1 MSTSPLQHRTQP
13 EPQPKQPG
21 NPQQRSKALAMAGGI
36 GFTFLI
42 ALIGYGLAMV
52 PGLSFLGQL
61 AWAILIAAAIRHFWG
76 YPEAIRSGVQ
86 FTAKKLLR
94 AAIILYGLKLN
105 IAIVFSQGLGLLLR
119 DIIVVIF
126 AILAT
131 MLISKWLKGDAS
143 LSLLLG
149 VGTGVCGA
157 AAIAAVS
164 PIVKAKDEDTALGVG
179 MIAFIG
185 TVFAVGYT
193 LLLPLLPLT
202 PEQYGIW
209 SGISLHELAHVAL
222 AAAPAGED
230 ALAVSLLAKLGRVF
244 LLIPLS
250 LVLMYWMRRS
260 GRIEKGAKLEFPWFL
275 LGFLALS
282 VLGSIEWGGQL
293 LLPESIKGWIAK
305 AASFILA
312 MAMVGLGLNIHLQ
325 SLRKAWRPLLAMSIT
340 SILLTLLTFWMSYAF

>member
-1 MSTSPLQHRTQP
+1 MNKPAYQTLMQP
-13 EPQPKQPG
+13 RRQREPG
-21 NPQQRSKALAMAGGI
+21 ARSRVLAMAGGI
-36 GFTFLI
+36 GFTFII
-42 ALIGYGLAMV
+42 ALIGYGLSSL
-52 PGLSFLGQL
+52 PGLSILGQL
-61 AWAILIAAAIRHFWG
+61 AWAILIAATFRQLWG

-94 AAIILYGLKLN
+94 FAIILYGLKLN

-119 DIIVVIF
+119 DVVTVIF
-126 AILAT
+126 AILMT
-131 MLISKWLKGDAS
+131 LLIAKWLKGDHS

-149 VGTGVCGA
+149 IGTGVCGA

-164 PIVKAKDEDTALGVG
+164 PILKAKDEDTALGAG
-179 MIAFIG
+179 MIAFVG

-193 LLLPLLPLT
+193 LLQPFLPLT

-244 LLIPLS
+244 LLIPLC
-250 LVLMYWMRRS
+250 LVLMYWMRRT
-260 GRIEKGAKLEFPWFL
+260 GRVEKGSKLEFPWFL
-275 LGFLALS
+275 LGFIALS
-282 VLGSIEWGGQL
+282 LIGSAEWAGQPL
-293 LLPESIKGWIAK
+293 IQDSVKGWVAK
-305 AASFILA
+305 SASFVLA

-340 SILLTLLTFWMSYAF
+340 SVLLSLLAFWMS